1 MPSNGSA
8 RLWQTENCRDE
19 RRRRPVEDEKFSGGL
34 PSPPPKNSRPV
45 RQRIRRQ
52 RRAARSIKNAGHVVR
67 AGACQGILSAV
78 KVATGQAVATA
89 AVRFHQTALHQ
100 PKFFPMAR
108 TGFQFERRGEEIP
121 AGNSLRQTRRSQRA
135 TGLGQLGS
143 FLIPRQISR
152 CSNTFPTDHPFP
164 VCPSHSI

>member
-34 PSPPPKNSRPV
+34 PSPPPENFRPV

-52 RRAARSIKNAGHVVR
+52 RRAARSIKNAGHVAR
-67 AGACQGILSAV
+67 AGACQGFLSAV
-78 KVATGQAVATA
+78 KAARVLAVAPA
-89 AVRFHQTALHQ
+89 AVRFHQAAFHRAR
-100 PKFFPMAR
+100 FFPTAR
-108 TGFQFERRGEEIP
+108 TRFQFGQSCVEIP

-135 TGLGQLGS
+135 TGLGQPGS

-152 CSNTFPTDHPFP
+152 CSNTRPK
-164 VCPSHSI
+164 CSRPSTRRIR